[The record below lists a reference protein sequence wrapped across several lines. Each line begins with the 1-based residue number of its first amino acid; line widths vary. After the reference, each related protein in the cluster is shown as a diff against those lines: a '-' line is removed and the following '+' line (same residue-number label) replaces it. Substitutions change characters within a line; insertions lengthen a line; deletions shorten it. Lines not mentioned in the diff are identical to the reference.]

1 MSYLFLL
8 YQNLTD
14 QKKRDS
20 EKKRICTGIVHR
32 RILSKGSTLLRG
44 CWVWSKKL
52 RFRKNF
58 NAMTPV
64 ARLNLKKS
72 LILWTFSRTL
82 SFQFLFY
89 CVLFCGLWSGFMKG
103 IMKGY
108 ERLPPIMKG
117 YERCSKMLRI
127 WREIRWKEFCPFHK
141 NTGFPLTLLEKD
153 PQNLIKFEFW
163 GELGK
168 SRDFFQ
174 EQI

>member
-1 MSYLFLL
+1 MSYLFFL

-32 RILSKGSTLLRG
+32 RILSKGFTLLRG

-89 CVLFCGLWSGFMKG
+89 CVLFCGLLSGFMTVSWRATRDSLLSWRATRGVVKCWEYG
-103 IMKGY
+103 GKFAEKSFVLFTRILGFLWHYLKK
-108 ERLPPIMKG
+108 I
-117 YERCSKMLRI
+117 LRI
-127 WREIRWKEFCPFHK
+127 
-141 NTGFPLTLLEKD
+141 
-153 PQNLIKFEFW
+153 
-163 GELGK
+163 
-168 SRDFFQ
+168 
-174 EQI
+174 